1 MKKILSVIMCV
12 VLIMSACCLAAFA
25 AKAENDSSLQ
35 NDNTAKILVCA
46 NKGDWQNAPENS
58 VKAIKKCKCDYVSVD
73 VKVTADGVP
82 VLMEDETV
90 DRTCVDENGNAVK
103 GKVSE
108 LTYEEIKEFYL
119 RNRNGGLHNEK
130 TKEKVPSLAKVLN
143 ETFGQ
148 TLILDFALSDLDAVY
163 NIIDTAGAYPQ
174 IIFRID
180 GKAKDVKAALSAMSI
195 VPSFILKYDG
205 NIIFSVNSTI
215 NAVKNSG
222 LTMVQLG
229 TKNQYGVIF
238 YKNVENKMQSSMIKG
253 VFSMTDGWNAK
264 RDDNYIGWDDV
275 ISHGYSII
283 ETNYP
288 AQLNEY
294 ISQTEEARAAL
305 AELVA
310 KCAEYDSKDYP
321 QNIYESFKAAY
332 NNALSLSGGNAS
344 KAQLTQAYTKLRGL
358 CNELDVAQGTSISE
372 AALKITPGRIIAAVL
387 CLAAVVA
394 AQVFFIKRKEK

>member
-1 MKKILSVIMCV
+1 MCV
-12 VLIMSACCLAAFA
+12 VLIMSSCCLAAFA
-25 AKAENDSSLQ
+25 ENTEDDSLLQ
-35 NDNTAKILVCA
+35 SNAPKIIACA

-90 DRTCVDENGNAVK
+90 DRTCVDENGKAVS

-108 LTYEEIKEFYL
+108 LTHEKIEEFYL
-119 RNRNGGLHNEK
+119 RNRNGGLHNKK
-130 TKEKVPSLAKVLN
+130 TEEKVPTLITALN
-143 ETFGQ
+143 QTFGK
-148 TLILDFALSDLDAVY
+148 TLILDFALSDLDTVY
-163 NIIDTAGAYPQ
+163 NAIDSASAQ
-174 IIFRID
+174 SQVIFRID
-180 GKAKDVKAALSAMSI
+180 GKAKDVAAALASKSSLPA
-195 VPSFILKYDG
+195 VILKYDG

-215 NAVKNSG
+215 NAANSSG
-222 LTMVQLG
+222 LSMVQLG
-229 TKNQYGVIF
+229 TKNQYGVVF
-238 YKNVENKMQSSMIKG
+238 YKNVENKIQSNMLKG

-264 RDDNYIGWDDV
+264 REDNFTGWDDV

-283 ETNYP
+283 ETDYP
-288 AQLNEY
+288 TQLSEY
-294 ISQTEEARAAL
+294 IRQTEEARTAL

-310 KCAEYDSKDYP
+310 KCVEYDSKDYP

-332 NNALSLSGGNAS
+332 NNSLSLSGGNAS
-344 KAQLTQAYTKLRGL
+344 KSQLAQAYTKLRGL

-372 AALKITPGRIIAAVL
+372 AALKITPGRVIAAIL

>member
-1 MKKILSVIMCV
+1 
-12 VLIMSACCLAAFA
+12 
-25 AKAENDSSLQ
+25 
-35 NDNTAKILVCA
+35 
-46 NKGDWQNAPENS
+46 
-58 VKAIKKCKCDYVSVD
+58 
-73 VKVTADGVP
+73 
-82 VLMEDETV
+82 
-90 DRTCVDENGNAVK
+90 
-103 GKVSE
+103 
-108 LTYEEIKEFYL
+108 
-119 RNRNGGLHNEK
+119 
-130 TKEKVPSLAKVLN
+130 
-143 ETFGQ
+143 
-148 TLILDFALSDLDAVY
+148 
-163 NIIDTAGAYPQ
+163 
-174 IIFRID
+174 
-180 GKAKDVKAALSAMSI
+180 
-195 VPSFILKYDG
+195 
-205 NIIFSVNSTI
+205 
-215 NAVKNSG
+215 
-222 LTMVQLG
+222 
-229 TKNQYGVIF
+229 
-238 YKNVENKMQSSMIKG
+238 MIKG

-294 ISQTEEARAAL
+294 ISQTEEARTAL

-372 AALKITPGRIIAAVL
+372 AALKITPGRVIAAVL

-394 AQVFFIKRKEK
+394 AQVFFIKRKKK